1 MLSTMQDFP
10 LTITA
15 IFRHGRSVF
24 GDSEVVTFEGE
35 SCRRATFA
43 QVAERADRLASALA
57 RLGIRE
63 GDRVGTFAWNTQE
76 HLEAYMAVPSMGAV
90 LHTLNL
96 RLFPEQLTYIT
107 NHAEDR
113 IVIVDATVIPLLAR
127 VAPELKTIEHFVVIG
142 EGDTSGLGDNVLS
155 YEELLAAE
163 SGDVYPYPDVDER
176 SAAAMCYT
184 SGTTGNPKG
193 VVYSHRSTYL
203 HSMAAGS
210 GTTFGLT
217 EHDRILPIVPMF
229 HANAWGLPYAG
240 WMAGSDFVM
249 PNRFLQGE
257 PLCKLI
263 MAEKPTVSGAVP
275 TVWNDILSF
284 ADKNKDSVDLTSL
297 RLVPCGGSAV
307 PRSLMQAFDERH
319 GVRIIQA
326 WGMTETSPIAAVA
339 MPPKQAPAE
348 EDLDWRSKTGR
359 VIAGVELRI
368 TDDDGS
374 VLPWDGEAVGEIEV
388 RGPWITA
395 AYYKDEDPQKF
406 HEGWLRTGDVGCVE
420 ANGFVQITDRAKDV
434 IKSGGEWISSV
445 ELEGTLMAHPAVKEA
460 AVVGVP
466 DERWDER
473 PLACVVL
480 REGETCSADDLKGFL
495 ADKVAKWWLP
505 ERWTFIE
512 EVPKTSVGKFD
523 KKVLRAKYADG
534 ELEVQEP

>member
-1 MLSTMQDFP
+1 MQSTMQDFP

-15 IFRHGRSVF
+15 IFRHGRGVH
-24 GDSEVVTFEGE
+24 GTSEVVTFEGE
-35 SCRRATFA
+35 SSRRATFA
-43 QVAERADRLASALA
+43 EVADRADRLAAALG
-57 RLGIRE
+57 RLGIGA

-76 HLEAYMAVPSMGAV
+76 HLEAYFAVPCMGAV

-96 RLFPEQLTYIT
+96 RLFPEQLAYIV

-113 IVIVDATVIPLLAR
+113 VILVDATVIPLLAR
-127 VAPELKTIEHFVVIG
+127 VAKDFKTVEHFVVIG
-142 EGDTSGLGDNVLS
+142 SEDSGALGETLS

-163 SGDVYPYPDVDER
+163 SPGYDWPELDER

-203 HSMAAGS
+203 HSVGECTG
-210 GTTFGLT
+210 GTFAIS
-217 EHDRILPIVPMF
+217 ERDRILPIVPMF

-240 WMAGSDFVM
+240 WLAGADFVM
-249 PNRFLQGE
+249 PGRFLQGE
-257 PLCKLI
+257 PMCKLI
-263 MAEKPTVSGAVP
+263 EAERPTLSGAVP
-275 TVWNDILSF
+275 TVWNDILHYS
-284 ADKNKDSVDLTSL
+284 DKNPVDLSSL
-297 RLVPCGGSAV
+297 RMVACGGSAV
-307 PRSLMQAFDERH
+307 PRSLIEAFDEKH

-326 WGMTETSPIAAVA
+326 WGMTETSPLAAIAH
-339 MPPKQAPAE
+339 PPKDTPAE
-348 EDLDWRSKTGR
+348 QEMEWRAKTGR
-359 VIAGVELRI
+359 VVNGVELRI
-368 TDDDGS
+368 VADDDS

-395 AYYKDEDPQKF
+395 SYYKDDDPAKF
-406 HEGWLRTGDVGCVE
+406 HDGWLRTGDVGLVDPH
-420 ANGFVQITDRAKDV
+420 GFVQITDRAKDV

-445 ELEGTLMAHPAVKEA
+445 ELEGALMGHPAVREA

-480 REGETCSADDLKGFL
+480 KEGNEAGVEDLKAYL
-495 ADKVAKWWLP
+495 VERVAKWWLP
-505 ERWTFIE
+505 ERWSFID

-523 KKVLRAKYADG
+523 KKVLRARYADG
-534 ELEVQEP
+534 QLDVVET

>member
-24 GDSEVVTFEGE
+24 GASEVVTFEGE
-35 SCRRATFA
+35 SCRRASFA
-43 QVAERADRLASALA
+43 QVAERADRLAAALR
-57 RLGIRE
+57 RLGVRE

-76 HLEAYMAVPSMGAV
+76 HLEAYLAVPSMGAV

-107 NHAEDR
+107 NHAEDK
-113 IVIVDATVIPLLAR
+113 VILVDATVIPLLAR
-127 VAPELKTIEHFVVIG
+127 VASELKTVEQFVVMG
-142 EGDTSGLGDNVLS
+142 QGDAGALGANVLS

-163 SGDVYPYPDVDER
+163 SGDVYPYPDIDER

-217 EHDRILPIVPMF
+217 EKDRILPIVPMF

-257 PLCKLI
+257 PLVKLI

-275 TVWNDILSF
+275 TVWNDILAY

-307 PRSLMQAFDERH
+307 PRSLMEAFEQRH
-319 GVRIIQA
+319 GVKIIQA

-339 MPPKQAPAE
+339 VPPKTAPAA
-348 EDLDWRSKTGR
+348 EDMDWRVKTGR
-359 VIAGVELRI
+359 VVAGVELRI
-368 TDDDGS
+368 TADDGS

-395 AYYKDEDPQKF
+395 SYYKDDDPQKF
-406 HEGWLRTGDVGCVE
+406 HEGWLRTGDVGCVTPE
-420 ANGFVQITDRAKDV
+420 GFIQITDRAKDV

-445 ELEGTLMAHPAVKEA
+445 ELEGTLMGHPAVKEA

-480 REGETCSADDLKGFL
+480 KEGEAASPEDLKGFL
-495 ADKVAKWWLP
+495 ADRVAKWWLP

-523 KKVLRAKYADG
+523 KKVLRARYADG
-534 ELEVQEP
+534 ELEVTEL

>member
-1 MLSTMQDFP
+1 
-10 LTITA
+10 
-15 IFRHGRSVF
+15 
-24 GDSEVVTFEGE
+24 VVTFEGE
-35 SCRRATFA
+35 SCRRASFA
-43 QVAERADRLASALA
+43 QVADRADRLASALA

-63 GDRVGTFAWNTQE
+63 GDRVGTFAWNNQE

-113 IVIVDATVIPLLAR
+113 VILVDATLIPLLAR
-127 VAPELKTIEHFVVIG
+127 VAADLKTVEQFVIM
-142 EGDTSGLGDNVLS
+142 GDGDASALGGNVLS

-163 SGDVYPYPDVDER
+163 PGGYDYPELDER

-193 VVYSHRSTYL
+193 VVYSHRSTFL
-203 HSMAAGS
+203 HSMAATA

-275 TVWNDILSF
+275 TVWNDILAF
-284 ADKNKDSVDLTSL
+284 ADKNADRVDLTSL

-307 PRSLMQAFDERH
+307 PRSLMEAFQERH
-319 GVRIIQA
+319 GVKIIQA

-339 MPPKQAPAE
+339 TPPKTAPAE
-348 EDLDWRSKTGR
+348 EDMDWRVKTGR
-359 VIAGVELRI
+359 VVAGVELRI
-368 TDDDGS
+368 TADDGS

-388 RGPWITA
+388 RGPWITG
-395 AYYKDEDPQKF
+395 AYYKDDDPEKF
-406 HEGWLRTGDVGCVE
+406 HDGWLRTGDVGCVSPE
-420 ANGFVQITDRAKDV
+420 GFIQITDRAKDV

-445 ELEGTLMAHPAVKEA
+445 ELEGTLMGHPAVKEA

-480 REGETCSADDLKGFL
+480 KDGEAASVEDLKGFL
-495 ADKVAKWWLP
+495 AERVAKWWLP
-505 ERWTFIE
+505 ERWTFID

-523 KKVLRAKYADG
+523 KKVLRARYSDG
-534 ELEVQEP
+534 DLDVKET